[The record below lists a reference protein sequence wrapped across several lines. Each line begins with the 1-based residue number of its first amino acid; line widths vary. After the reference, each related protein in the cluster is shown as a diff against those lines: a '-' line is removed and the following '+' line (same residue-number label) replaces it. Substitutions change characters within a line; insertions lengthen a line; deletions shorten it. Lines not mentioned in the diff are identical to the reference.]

1 MQSQPDANN
10 YGNLYAWFSIISKF
24 SESVR
29 AKWPAAP
36 KEEKVEKKAAA
47 KAEEDDL
54 DLFGSGSEDEV
65 SISYCST

>member
-1 MQSQPDANN
+1 MQCQPDANN
-10 YGNLYAWFSIISKF
+10 YANLYAWFSIVSKF

-47 KAEEDDL
+47 KADDDDDL

-65 SISYCST
+65 SD